1 MQCAKLQVS
10 YAKLI
15 TLLCRPIAIK
25 KVQDD
30 QEFDITQSEV
40 IGNLFATAST
50 IRVIQAA
57 ANPTIRDSVP
67 PNSALRFEP
76 SRKRER
82 EGSVRLN
89 GEALASSWK
98 TNKRQRVDPDP
109 DLPLPSRESEVGVDP
124 GINGHKS
131 DAIIPN
137 SQESVI
143 LGETGDTSRH
153 VRKAVHRIPETPE
166 PSLPPALHD
175 SISFENG
182 VADKQGRKSTMPS
195 LNDVLNPASQS
206 KNSRA
211 QSQVSNPAKAKT
223 ASYHIPRSTERGTS
237 VSTAATS
244 PQSVDQ
250 QVPQQNG
257 VTSASKRKR
266 QDPSP
271 KSNGRQHRSLNEES
285 TYENIISD
293 DEESALTR
301 MKQAALK
308 IRNSPKSGLKGL
320 EWVKDRLSTPP
331 NGNRRTSRSRDEVS
345 SHSEL
350 PLTPNSKEHEEK
362 QRQRKEA
369 DEARKARLAAAEAA
383 EQRKREAEEAR
394 LAEEER
400 ARREEQER
408 LEIEDFQRGEAERQA
423 AIAKAAQLQKERE
436 AKEKREVEERHLE
449 ETRIAR
455 EKAGSQRLE
464 REKAA
469 AEEAKRLQKK
479 EERREKERIA
489 EESKRLHEEEARKE
503 NERVEALNKISLSP
517 PESLRHLKSS
527 SPILPP
533 STTKLIP
540 TGRKSALKSSLSSS
554 QAVASSPAVSKL
566 SPERTFNGVSIE
578 QQMPL
583 PKAKRVSFT
592 AETEETPIKPSISR
606 ILPPKLTAKAPLTK
620 PVVSRQNSTPKPPSK
635 TTGMYRRF
643 L

>member
-1 MQCAKLQVS
+1 MQCAKLQIS
-10 YAKLI
+10 CAKLT

-57 ANPTIRDSVP
+57 GNPTVRDSVP

-82 EGSVRLN
+82 EGSVRPN
-89 GEALASSWK
+89 GEALAGSWK

-109 DLPLPSRESEVGVDP
+109 DLPLPSRESELVGP
-124 GINGHKS
+124 GINRHKS

-137 SQESVI
+137 SQQSII

-175 SISFENG
+175 SIYFENG
-182 VADKQGRKSTMPS
+182 IADKQGRKSTMPS
-195 LNDVLNPASQS
+195 LKDVLNPASPF
-206 KNSRA
+206 KNSKV
-211 QSQVSNPAKAKT
+211 QSQVPNPAKAKT

-250 QVPQQNG
+250 QAPQQNG
-257 VTSASKRKR
+257 VTSASKRKT

-285 TYENIISD
+285 VYENIISD

-301 MKQAALK
+301 IKQAALK
-308 IRNSPKSGLKGL
+308 IRNSPKSGLQGL
-320 EWVKDRLSTPP
+320 EWAKDRLSTPP

-345 SHSEL
+345 SHNEL
-350 PLTPNSKEHEEK
+350 PLTPNSKEREEK
-362 QRQRKEA
+362 QRQRREA

-408 LEIEDFQRGEAERQA
+408 HEIEDFRRGEAERQA
-423 AIAKAAQLQKERE
+423 AIAKAARLQKERE
-436 AKEKREVEERHLE
+436 ARKKREAEERRLE

-455 EKAGSQRLE
+455 EKAESQRLA

-469 AEEAKRLQKK
+469 AEEAKRVQKE
-479 EERREKERIA
+479 EERREKEMIGK
-489 EESKRLHEEEARKE
+489 ESKRLHEEVRKE
-503 NERVEALNKISLSP
+503 KERLEALKSKIASSP

-527 SPILPP
+527 SSILPP

-566 SPERTFNGVSIE
+566 SPEIAFNGVSIE

-592 AETEETPIKPSISR
+592 AETAETPIKPSISR
-606 ILPPKLTAKAPLTK
+606 ILPPKLTAKAPLAK
-620 PVVSRQNSTPKPPSK
+620 PVVSGQNSTPKPPSK
-635 TTGMYRRF
+635 TTSKYRTF
-643 L
+643 F

>member
-10 YAKLI
+10 SAKLT

-57 ANPTIRDSVP
+57 ANPAVRDSVP

-82 EGSVRLN
+82 EGSVRPN

-109 DLPLPSRESEVGVDP
+109 DLPLPSRESELGVGP

-131 DAIIPN
+131 DAIIPS
-137 SQESVI
+137 SQKSVI
-143 LGETGDTSRH
+143 LGETGDISRH

-175 SISFENG
+175 SIYFENG
-182 VADKQGRKSTMPS
+182 IADKQGRKSTMPS
-195 LNDVLNPASQS
+195 LNDVLNPASPS
-206 KNSRA
+206 KNSQA
-211 QSQVSNPAKAKT
+211 QPKVSNPAKAKS

-244 PQSVDQ
+244 PQSIDQ
-250 QVPQQNG
+250 QAPQQNV

-285 TYENIISD
+285 TYETIISD

-308 IRNSPKSGLKGL
+308 IRNSPKSGLQGL
-320 EWVKDRLSTPP
+320 EWAKDRLSTPP

-345 SHSEL
+345 SHNEL
-350 PLTPNSKEHEEK
+350 PLTPNSKEREEK

-423 AIAKAAQLQKERE
+423 AIARATRLQKERE
-436 AKEKREVEERHLE
+436 AKEKREAEERRLE

-455 EKAGSQRLE
+455 ENAESQRLA
-464 REKAA
+464 REKAT
-469 AEEAKRLQKK
+469 AEEAKRLQK
-479 EERREKERIA
+479 E
-489 EESKRLHEEEARKE
+489 EEEAKKE
-503 NERVEALNKISLSP
+503 NKRVETLKSKISSSP

-566 SPERTFNGVSIE
+566 SPEITFNGVSIE

-592 AETEETPIKPSISR
+592 AETAETPIKPSISR
-606 ILPPKLTAKAPLTK
+606 ILPPKLTAKAPLAK
-620 PVVSRQNSTPKPPSK
+620 PVVSGQNSTPKPPSK
-635 TTGMYRRF
+635 TTGKYRMF

>member
-1 MQCAKLQVS
+1 
-10 YAKLI
+10 
-15 TLLCRPIAIK
+15 LCRPIAIK

-82 EGSVRLN
+82 EGSVRPN
-89 GEALASSWK
+89 GEALASPWK

-109 DLPLPSRESEVGVDP
+109 DLPLPSRESRLGVGP

-143 LGETGDTSRH
+143 LGETGDTLRH

-166 PSLPPALHD
+166 PSLPPALHN
-175 SISFENG
+175 SIYFENG
-182 VADKQGRKSTMPS
+182 MADKQGRKSTMPS
-195 LNDVLNPASQS
+195 LNDVLNPASPS
-206 KNSRA
+206 KNSQA
-211 QSQVSNPAKAKT
+211 QSLVSNPTKSKS

-266 QDPSP
+266 EDPSP
-271 KSNGRQHRSLNEES
+271 KSNGRQHWSLNEES

-308 IRNSPKSGLKGL
+308 IRNIPKSGLQGL
-320 EWVKDRLSTPP
+320 EWAKDRLSTPP
-331 NGNRRTSRSRDEVS
+331 NRNRRTSRSRDEVS
-345 SHSEL
+345 SHNEL
-350 PLTPNSKEHEEK
+350 SLTPNSKEREEK

-369 DEARKARLAAAEAA
+369 DETRKARLAAAEAA

-408 LEIEDFQRGEAERQA
+408 LEVEDFQRGEAERQA
-423 AIAKAAQLQKERE
+423 AIAKAARLQKERE
-436 AKEKREVEERHLE
+436 AKEKREAEERRLE
-449 ETRIAR
+449 ETKIAGEKAESQRLAR
-455 EKAGSQRLE
+455 EKV
-464 REKAA
+464 A
-469 AEEAKRLQKK
+469 AEEPKRLQKE
-479 EERREKERIA
+479 EERREKERKA
-489 EESKRLHEEEARKE
+489 EESKRLREEEARKE
-503 NERVEALNKISLSP
+503 NERVEALRSRISSSP

-554 QAVASSPAVSKL
+554 QVVASSPAVSKL
-566 SPERTFNGVSIE
+566 SPEITFNGVSIE

-592 AETEETPIKPSISR
+592 AEAAETPIKPSISR
-606 ILPPKLTAKAPLTK
+606 ILPPKLTAKAPLAK
-620 PVVSRQNSTPKPPSK
+620 PVVSGRNSTPKPPSK
-635 TTGMYRRF
+635 TTGKYGMFR
-643 L
+643 